1 MSESVSQIKYWLE
14 GSSFWN
20 NNKNEHGDDSAAY
33 LSYDVF
39 LGLSV
44 IGGFFALDHLYLR
57 SPLTFLA
64 KFLVNIFGFGIWWI
78 YDALHAVFNTD
89 VIKIYGLSIPGM
101 GPQGIAAGVLANPE
115 HSKKHWRFF
124 VYAVALFFGGM
135 FGLDSFLVGDRRTG
149 IMRLLSLIS
158 IILAPI
164 ALLWWGYKVFQFF
177 TNTKAVVNQYS
188 TYFGSVGGESGGGGL
203 FGWLFDPLGW
213 IQKGLATVAAPI
225 IEPIAL
231 TAQAAIGTVDKAVDT
246 AGRFINVGETAIKES
261 SKIISEVSKV
271 VDTASQGLGGV
282 VSATPGAAL
291 YSAVTPEGIGA
302 AIKKESGNEGPKESG
317 NEGAIKESETPMKGG
332 SLTTAA
338 GIVTATAFSYRNN
351 LNALPYVLLGTIT
364 VIVLAG
370 FIVTYQRSNKQN
382 NHAKPEDDLPP
393 QPGIFR
399 EPDRPKA
406 RGSA

>member
-64 KFLVNIFGFGIWWI
+64 KFLVNIFGFGIWWV

-89 VIKIYGLSIPGM
+89 VIKIYGLSIPGL

-115 HSKKHWRFF
+115 YSKKHWRFF

-158 IILAPI
+158 IIMAPI
-164 ALLWWGYKVFQFF
+164 ALLWWAYKVFQFF

-188 TYFGSVGGESGGGGL
+188 TYFGSVGGESGGGL

-213 IQKGLATVAAPI
+213 IQKALATVAGPI

-246 AGRFINVGETAIKES
+246 AGRFLNVGETAIKES

-302 AIKKESGNEGPKESG
+302 AIQKESGKEKG
-317 NEGAIKESETPMKGG
+317 TVVEEAVMKGG
-332 SLTTAA
+332 AA
-338 GIVTATAFSYRNN
+338 AATMMLGNH
-351 LNALPYVLLGTIT
+351 LNVLPYLLLGTLT

-370 FIVTYQRSNKQN
+370 FIVTYQRSDF
-382 NHAKPEDDLPP
+382 NHAKPQDDIPP
-393 QPGIFR
+393 QPGVLR
-399 EPDRPKA
+399 ESDRSKA